1 MKSRFR
7 LRGLAVVVLCII
19 VGAAGYFLGS
29 ERTPEGIGS
38 GEALAAQASASVRVL
53 YSLDA
58 KRNDKALISLINRAK
73 GHVYFAIYEF
83 TLSDVADALVAAK
96 RRGVD
101 VEGLIDAAESQKSYE
116 APIVALLRHAGIVLE
131 TESHPDGNGIMHI
144 KALVTDSAYAV
155 GSYNWTA
162 SATRENDE
170 LLEIGTDPA
179 LVRRYAS
186 LLERLLEKYKGS
198 TAAPVTTR
206 TYDYTD
212 AMRHIGEYA
221 SVHGTLRRVHTSG
234 SGTVFLDFC
243 GNYRNCSFSGVI
255 FSDDASKF
263 GDSLSRDVGKPV
275 TLSGTI
281 SSYGGRAE
289 IKITDPSQITRR

>member
-1 MKSRFR
+1 MAIA
-7 LRGLAVVVLCII
+7 LVICL
-19 VGAAGYFLGS
+19 GAAGYFLGS
-29 ERTPEGIGS
+29 KRTLEGVAG
-38 GEALAAQASASVRVL
+38 GEALAAPAPASVQLL

-58 KRNDKALISLINRAK
+58 KRNDKALISLIDGAK
-73 GHVYFAIYEF
+73 GHIYFAIYEF

-101 VEGLIDAAESQKSYE
+101 VEGLIDATESQKSYE
-116 APIVALLRHAGIVLE
+116 APIIALLRHAGIVLE
-131 TESHPDGNGIMHI
+131 TARHPDGNGIMHI
-144 KALVTDSAYAV
+144 KALVTDAAYAV

-186 LLERLLEKYKGS
+186 LLTRLLERYKGS
-198 TAAPVTTR
+198 RAALVTTR

-212 AMRHIGEYA
+212 ATRHIGEYA
-221 SVHGTLRRVHTSG
+221 SVRGTLHRVHTSA

-243 GNYRNCSFSGVI
+243 RNYRSCSFSAVI

-263 GDSLSRDVGKPV
+263 GDVLSRDVGKPI

-281 SSYGGRAE
+281 SSYRGRAE